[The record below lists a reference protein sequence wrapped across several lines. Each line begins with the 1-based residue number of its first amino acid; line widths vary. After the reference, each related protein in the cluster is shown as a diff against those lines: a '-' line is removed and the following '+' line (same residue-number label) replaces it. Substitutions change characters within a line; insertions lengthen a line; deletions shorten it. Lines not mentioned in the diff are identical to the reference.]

1 MLKLITG
8 GSSNG
13 KSEYAENII
22 VSSGIFPRY
31 YIATMEVYD
40 EESEKRVEKHRKAR
54 AEKGFETIEC
64 QSGLAR
70 LSIPKGSAVL
80 LECMSNL
87 AANEMFGSAGKDG
100 AKERILSGVNML
112 LESSA
117 LLVIVTNEL
126 FSDGINYGDDLTQEY
141 LSVLAEIN
149 RELAKRAEEV
159 YELVCNIPVVWKA

>member
-1 MLKLITG
+1 
-8 GSSNG
+8 
-13 KSEYAENII
+13 
-22 VSSGIFPRY
+22 
-31 YIATMEVYD
+31 
-40 EESEKRVEKHRKAR
+40 
-54 AEKGFETIEC
+54 
-64 QSGLAR
+64 
-70 LSIPKGSAVL
+70 
-80 LECMSNL
+80 
-87 AANEMFGSAGKDG
+87 
-100 AKERILSGVNML
+100 ML